1 MNDDLHAR
9 LDKFELKLDK
19 IADAVAT
26 IAVQNQRLVTL
37 EKDNAVIHARMTS
50 ANDHISKIEKF
61 QASCPRNTIGG
72 QIKALWV
79 FVSAIV
85 LTIIGSF
92 FKGSQ

>member
-19 IADAVAT
+19 IGEAIAT

-37 EKDNAVIHARMTS
+37 EKDSAVIHTRITS
-50 ANDHISKIEKF
+50 VNDHISKIEKF
-61 QASCPRNTIGG
+61 QASCPRHTFSG

-79 FVSAIV
+79 FVCAIV
-85 LTIIGSF
+85 LAFIGTV
-92 FKGSQ
+92 FKGQ